1 MDVFFYESKFSTIK
15 KTCYFQVSS
24 TCLPLNTTSLMS
36 VENFLKKNREKWLKV
51 EKNALILQVEK

>member
-15 KTCYFQVSS
+15 KTGYFQVSS

-51 EKNALILQVEK
+51 GKNALILQVEK